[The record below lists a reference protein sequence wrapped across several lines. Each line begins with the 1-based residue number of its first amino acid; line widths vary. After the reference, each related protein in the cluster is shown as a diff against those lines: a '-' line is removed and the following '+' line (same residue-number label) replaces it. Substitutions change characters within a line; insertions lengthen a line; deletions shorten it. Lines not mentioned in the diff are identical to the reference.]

1 MIGIAGFILLV
12 LLAVV
17 SVEGLRWTLRPEARR
32 VRKLKK
38 IGELHVLGG
47 KWVVEPR
54 RQAQRTPRAANL
66 ASFRHFVIV
75 GTSGSRD
82 YLEDPNKDKR
92 FWADLKLTTSESDE
106 LRDLN
111 TNPDDSQEQE
121 MP

>member
-1 MIGIAGFILLV
+1 MIGIADLILLV

-17 SVEGLRWTLRPEARR
+17 SVEGLRWALRPEARR
-32 VRKLKK
+32 VRRLKK
-38 IGELHVLGG
+38 IGELQVLGG

-54 RQAQRTPRAANL
+54 RQARRTPRAANL
-66 ASFRHFVIV
+66 TTFRHFVII

-92 FWADLKLTTSESDE
+92 FWPDLKLTPSESDGI
-106 LRDLN
+106 RDPN
-111 TNPDDSQEQE
+111 TNPNDSQEQE